1 MQIIYRPVQ
10 EIVPYAKNPRKNDD
24 AVDKVIESIKE
35 FGFRNPLILDSSGV
49 VIAGHTR
56 LKAAIKLGMSEV
68 PCIMADDLTPEK
80 VKAYRIADN
89 KSAEYSKWD
98 FEALAAELD
107 DLQKAGY
114 DLSLTAFAQDELDDI
129 LDSLE
134 PEKPVEDDGF
144 DEEINPEEI
153 PFTHSGDIWL
163 LNGHRVMCGDSTK
176 PDAVVALM
184 NGQRAD
190 MSLTDPPYNVA
201 YEGKTAEKKTIQNDD
216 MSEEEFY
223 SFLLSAHKNMYENM
237 KDGAALYVFHSDSE
251 GLNFRRAFAEAG
263 FKLTQCCIWE
273 KNSMVLGRQDY
284 QWQHEPVLYGWKPT
298 GSHQWY
304 SDRCQTT
311 IWHFDKPL
319 RSEDHPTMKPIP
331 LVAYP
336 IQNSS
341 RPGNLILDL
350 FGGSGSTLMACE
362 QTGRKCYMMEID
374 PLYCDVIVRRYIK
387 ATTDKK
393 VQLIRDGTTLEFE
406 SISEQFR
413 L

>member
-1 MQIIYRPVQ
+1 MQIIYKPVK
-10 EIVPYAKNPRKNDD
+10 EIIPYANNPRINDD
-24 AVDKVIESIKE
+24 AVDKVVESVKE

-49 VIAGHTR
+49 IIAGHTR
-56 LKAAIKLGMSEV
+56 LKAAAKLGMTEV

-114 DLSLTAFAQDELDDI
+114 DLSLTAFGQDELDKI

-134 PEKPVEDDGF
+134 PEKPAEDDGF
-144 DEEINPEEI
+144 DENINPEEAAY
-153 PFTHSGDIWL
+153 THSGDIWL
-163 LNGHRVMCGDSTK
+163 MGNHRLFCADSTHE
-176 PDAVVALM
+176 DDVAKLM
-184 NGQRAD
+184 DGKQAD
-190 MSLTDPPYNVA
+190 LALTDPPYNVD
-201 YEGKTAEKKTIQNDD
+201 YEGKAAEKKTIQNDN
-216 MSEEEFY
+216 MSEDDFY
-223 SFLLSAHKNMYENM
+223 EFLLKAHKNMYSSL
-237 KDGAALYVFHSDSE
+237 KDGAALYVFHADSE
-251 GLNFRRAFAEAG
+251 GLNFRRAFTDAG
-263 FKLTQCCIWE
+263 FKLAQCCVWE

-298 GSHQWY
+298 GPHKWH

-311 IWHFDKPL
+311 IWKFDRPP
-319 RSEDHPTMKPIP
+319 RSTEHPTMKPIP

-341 RPGNLILDL
+341 KKGDLILDL

-362 QTGRKCYMMEID
+362 QTGRICYMMEIE
-374 PLYCDVIVRRYIK
+374 PLFCDVIVRRYFK
-387 ATTDKK
+387 ATGDNKIT
-393 VQLIRDGTTLEFE
+393 LIRDGNTQDFN
-406 SISEQFR
+406 SFSKQFR
-413 L
+413 F

>member
-1 MQIIYRPVQ
+1 MQITYKPIE
-10 EIVPYAKNPRKNDD
+10 EIVPYAKNPRINDD

-80 VKAYRIADN
+80 VRAYRIADN
-89 KSAEYSKWD
+89 KTTEYSKWD
-98 FEALAAELD
+98 FEALATELD

-129 LDSLE
+129 LNLLE
-134 PEKPVEDDGF
+134 PEKLVEDDGF
-144 DEEINPEEI
+144 DEEINPKEI

-163 LNGHRVMCGDSTK
+163 LDGHRVMCGDSTK
-176 PDAVVALM
+176 PEDIGTLM

-190 MSLTDPPYNVA
+190 MSVTDPPYNVA

-237 KDGAALYVFHSDSE
+237 KDGAAIYVFHSDSE
-251 GLNFRRAFAEAG
+251 GLNFRRAFAKAG

-319 RSEDHPTMKPIP
+319 SSAEHPTMKPIP

-341 RPGNLILDL
+341 KKGDLILDL
-350 FGGSGSTLMACE
+350 FGGSGSTLLACE
-362 QTGRKCYMMEID
+362 QTNRKCYMMEID
-374 PLYCDVIVRRYIK
+374 PLYCDVIVRRYMK

-393 VQLIRDGTTLEFE
+393 IQLIRDGTTLKFE
-406 SISEQFR
+406 SISGQFR

>member
-1 MQIIYRPVQ
+1 MQIIYKPVQ

-68 PCIMADDLTPEK
+68 PCIMVDDLTPEK

-114 DLSLTAFAQDELDDI
+114 DLRLTAFAQDELDDI

-144 DEEINPEEI
+144 DEEIDPEEI

-163 LNGHRVMCGDSTK
+163 LDGHRVMCGDSTK
-176 PDAVVALM
+176 PDAVGALM

-341 RPGNLILDL
+341 RSGDLILDL

-362 QTGRKCYMMEID
+362 QTDRKCYMMEID

-393 VQLIRDGTTLEFE
+393 IQLIRDGTTLEFE
-406 SISEQFR
+406 SISEQCR

>member
-1 MQIIYRPVQ
+1 MQIIYKPVQ

-80 VKAYRIADN
+80 VRAYRIADN

-107 DLQKAGY
+107 NLQKAGY

-163 LNGHRVMCGDSTK
+163 LDGHRVMCGDSTK
-176 PDAVVALM
+176 PDAVGALM

>member
-1 MQIIYRPVQ
+1 MQIIYKPIKEV
-10 EIVPYAKNPRKNDD
+10 IPYANNPRINDD
-24 AVDKVIESIKE
+24 AIDKVVDSIKE

-49 VIAGHTR
+49 IIAGHTR
-56 LKAAIKLGMSEV
+56 LKAAVKLGMSEV

-80 VKAYRIADN
+80 VRAYRIADN

-98 FEALAAELD
+98 FEALAAELN

-114 DLSLTAFAQDELDDI
+114 DLSLTAFDQNELDDI

-134 PEKPVEDDGF
+134 PEKPIEDDGF
-144 DEEINPEEI
+144 DEKINPEEI

-176 PDAVVALM
+176 TEDVSTLM
-184 NGQRAD
+184 NGQLAD
-190 MSLTDPPYNVA
+190 MSVTDPPYNVA
-201 YEGKTAEKKTIQNDD
+201 YEGKTAEKKTIRNDD

-223 SFLLSAHKNMYENM
+223 NFLLSAHKNMYENM

-251 GLNFRRAFAEAG
+251 GLNFRKAFVKAG

-298 GSHQWY
+298 GSHQWH

-331 LVAYP
+331 LIAYP

-341 RPGNLILDL
+341 AKGDLILDL
-350 FGGSGSTLMACE
+350 FGGSGSTMIACE
-362 QTGRKCYMMEID
+362 QTGRICFMMELEPI
-374 PLYCDVIVRRYIK
+374 YCDVIVRRYFK
-387 ATTDKK
+387 ATNDKK
-393 VQLIRDGTTLEFE
+393 IKLIRDGTTLEFE
-406 SISEQFR
+406 AISEQFHF
-413 L
+413 

>member
-1 MQIIYRPVQ
+1 MQIIYKPVQ

-68 PCIMADDLTPEK
+68 PCIMVDDLTPEK

-114 DLSLTAFAQDELDDI
+114 DLRLTAFAQDELDDI

-144 DEEINPEEI
+144 DEEIDPEEI

-163 LNGHRVMCGDSTK
+163 LDGHRVMCGDSTK
-176 PDAVVALM
+176 PDAVGALM

-341 RPGNLILDL
+341 RSGDLILDL

-362 QTGRKCYMMEID
+362 QTDRKCYMMEID

-393 VQLIRDGTTLEFE
+393 IQLIRDGTTLEFE

>member
-1 MQIIYRPVQ
+1 MQIIYKPIKEV
-10 EIVPYAKNPRKNDD
+10 IPYANNPRINDD
-24 AVDKVIESIKE
+24 AIDKVVDSIKE

-49 VIAGHTR
+49 IIAGHTR
-56 LKAAIKLGMSEV
+56 LKAAVKLGMSEV

-80 VKAYRIADN
+80 VRAYRIADN

-98 FEALAAELD
+98 FEALAAELN

-114 DLSLTAFAQDELDDI
+114 DLSLTAFDQNELDDI

-134 PEKPVEDDGF
+134 PEKPIEDDGF
-144 DEEINPEEI
+144 DEKINPEEI

-176 PDAVVALM
+176 TEDVSTLM
-184 NGQRAD
+184 NGQLAD
-190 MSLTDPPYNVA
+190 MSVTDPPYNVA
-201 YEGKTAEKKTIQNDD
+201 YEGKTAEKKTIRNDD

-223 SFLLSAHKNMYENM
+223 NFLLSAHKNMYENM

-251 GLNFRRAFAEAG
+251 GLNFRKAFVKAG

-298 GSHQWY
+298 DSHQWH

-331 LVAYP
+331 LIAYP

-341 RPGNLILDL
+341 AKGDLILDL
-350 FGGSGSTLMACE
+350 FGGSGSTMIACE
-362 QTGRKCYMMEID
+362 QTGRICFMMELEPI
-374 PLYCDVIVRRYIK
+374 YCDVIVRRYFK
-387 ATTDKK
+387 ATNDKK
-393 VQLIRDGTTLEFE
+393 IKLIRDGTTLEFE
-406 SISEQFR
+406 AISEQFHF
-413 L
+413 

>member
-1 MQIIYRPVQ
+1 MQIIYKPVQ

-144 DEEINPEEI
+144 DEEIDPEEI

-163 LNGHRVMCGDSTK
+163 LDGHRVMCGDSTK
-176 PDAVVALM
+176 PDAVGALM

-201 YEGKTAEKKTIQNDD
+201 YEGKTAGKKTIQNDD

-263 FKLTQCCIWE
+263 FKLTQCCVWE

-341 RPGNLILDL
+341 RPGDLILDL

-362 QTGRKCYMMEID
+362 QSGRKCYMMEID

-393 VQLIRDGTTLEFE
+393 IQLIRDGTTLEFE